1 MKKKMTLMIVAAG
14 LFVLAIVGGSIAY
27 FTADTRAKNAITA
40 GNLGVELKV
49 DEEKVSQ
56 YIENNGLKVSGALPG
71 DRYDYPI
78 YAYNS
83 GDFPSYIR
91 ITLTKYWSDSH
102 DEKNFDA
109 DSAKILLEN
118 NNSDWIIDTSDENN
132 EVVYC
137 YYKKPIDS
145 KTSTTHVVDAIKIA
159 DLKNA
164 DQDLYSPLTIK
175 VDVEVDAIQKVAA
188 KDAILAE
195 WGLDAQFDSN
205 GNIVSISE

>member
-1 MKKKMTLMIVAAG
+1 MIIQ
-14 LFVLAIVGGSIAY
+14 FMHRMW
-27 FTADTRAKNAITA
+27 D
-40 GNLGVELKV
+40 
-49 DEEKVSQ
+49 
-56 YIENNGLKVSGALPG
+56 LP
-71 DRYDYPI
+71 
-78 YAYNS
+78 
-83 GDFPSYIR
+83 YIR

>member
-1 MKKKMTLMIVAAG
+1 M
-14 LFVLAIVGGSIAY
+14 
-27 FTADTRAKNAITA
+27 
-40 GNLGVELKV
+40 
-49 DEEKVSQ
+49 
-56 YIENNGLKVSGALPG
+56 
-71 DRYDYPI
+71 
-78 YAYNS
+78 
-83 GDFPSYIR
+83 
-91 ITLTKYWSDSH
+91 
-102 DEKNFDA
+102 
-109 DSAKILLEN
+109 
-118 NNSDWIIDTSDENN
+118 IIDTSDENN